1 MVFPALFTAGM
12 SMVDATDGVL
22 MVGAYGWALKQP
34 MRKLMY
40 NFIITAFSV
49 LAALIIAALE
59 VLDLIAS
66 RSAPT
71 GPFLGMGGLS
81 QSSFRRHGLR
91 DYRRAWRVLGHVRHP
106 NAAQIHGRY
115 PYLALSLIG
124 GSMVGR
130 RNAAND
136 SIFPPKYAH
145 RHLKSFPNFTMMRG
159 GEHVSWQ
166 VRGLR

>member
-1 MVFPALFTAGM
+1 
-12 SMVDATDGVL
+12 MVDATDGVL

-71 GPFLGMGGLS
+71 GPFWEWVGYLNHHSGAMGCAIIAALGACWAMFAILT
-81 QSSFRRHGLR
+81 RRR
-91 DYRRAWRVLGHVRHP
+91 SM
-106 NAAQIHGRY
+106 AAIR
-115 PYLALSLIG
+115 I
-124 GSMVGR
+124 
-130 RNAAND
+130 
-136 SIFPPKYAH
+136 
-145 RHLKSFPNFTMMRG
+145 
-159 GEHVSWQ
+159 
-166 VRGLR
+166 